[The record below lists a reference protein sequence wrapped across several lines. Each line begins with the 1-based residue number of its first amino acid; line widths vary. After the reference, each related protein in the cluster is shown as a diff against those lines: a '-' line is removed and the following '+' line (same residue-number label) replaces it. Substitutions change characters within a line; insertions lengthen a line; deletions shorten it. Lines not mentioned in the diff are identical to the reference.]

1 MASSSNGFAC
11 GLGIAEKSWS
21 AYHDKDTLFTFAKK
35 AYKKGAN
42 DYHTG
47 DGVPFQSGKY
57 GSLGDFYT
65 SLNANPLPSLVQVC
79 YGGMFAA
86 STANIFKQDAHVW
99 KTMESSLSRGDNIA
113 EGHYAER
120 LWGPLLATPLQ
131 EFQIEALRNHSTR
144 IRNRIDGGLHGVL
157 LRKRAR
163 Q

>member
-1 MASSSNGFAC
+1 M
-11 GLGIAEKSWS
+11 
-21 AYHDKDTLFTFAKK
+21 DM
-35 AYKKGAN
+35 
-42 DYHTG
+42 
-47 DGVPFQSGKY
+47 FQSDKY

-65 SLNANPLPSLVQVC
+65 SSNANPLPSLVQVC

-120 LWGPLLATPLQ
+120 LWGALLATPLQ

-144 IRNRIDGGLHGVL
+144 IRNRINGGLHGIG
-157 LRKRAR
+157 A
-163 Q
+163 